1 MASIKRTENAGYDVE
16 IFRRF
21 MLCWWGCKMMQVILR
36 NTVSA
41 FLENTESIP
50 LKQSSPYT
58 AR

>member
-1 MASIKRTENAGYDVE
+1 
-16 IFRRF
+16 
-21 MLCWWGCKMMQVILR
+21 MMQVILR

-58 AR
+58 AREHAEFLKITYTV